1 MERLRL
7 SVEIGAEMNFWARK
21 MLMVL
26 GVTGGALLLSFF
38 WVRYPEHFFTM
49 PNFIV
54 NLIVDYGAGCCE
66 SVADYEFVIVFFFS
80 LISISIFLFLL
91 LAIMR
96 FIRGK

>member
-1 MERLRL
+1 
-7 SVEIGAEMNFWARK
+7 MNFWARK
-21 MLMVL
+21 ILMIL
-26 GVTGGALLLSFF
+26 GVMVGALLMSFF
-38 WVRYPEHFFTM
+38 WVRYPELFFIM

-66 SVADYEFVIVFFFS
+66 LVADYEFLVVFVFS
-80 LISISIFLFLL
+80 LIFISIFLFLL